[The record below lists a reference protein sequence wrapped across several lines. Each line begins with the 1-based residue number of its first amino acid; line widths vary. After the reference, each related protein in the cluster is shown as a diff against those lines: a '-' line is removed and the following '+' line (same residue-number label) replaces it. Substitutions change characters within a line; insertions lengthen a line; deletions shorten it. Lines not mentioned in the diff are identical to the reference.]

1 VGKRPLLATAQ
12 RIAGYGA
19 VCGLLLA
26 ALRWM
31 DYRWLVVEH
40 SVEIWGGLVA
50 ALFSAL
56 GIALGLRL
64 TRRRVERVLVP
75 VEIQVEV
82 PVPVLVSS
90 APPFAVDDRRQKELG
105 VTARELEILGLI
117 AAGLSNREIAAR
129 LFVSENTVKT
139 HSSRLFDKLGARRRT
154 QAVQLGRAAGLL
166 PGTEGFPPGAAGAPP
181 GPGSAR
187 PGVAGAVPALDVTQK
202 HEFARESAPARENHS
217 NG

>member
-1 VGKRPLLATAQ
+1 MPEREESPPGSPPALRWTPGAALL

-19 VCGLLLA
+19 VCGILLA
-26 ALRWM
+26 ILRWT

-40 SVEIWGGLVA
+40 SVEIWGGLIA

-64 TRRRVERVLVP
+64 TRKRVERILVP
-75 VEIQVEV
+75 VEVPVEV
-82 PVPVLVSS
+82 QVPVYVPSS
-90 APPFAVDDRRQKELG
+90 TPFAVDERRQRELG

-117 AAGLSNREIAAR
+117 ADGLSNREIAKR

-154 QAVQLGRAAGLL
+154 QAVQLGQAAGLL
-166 PGTEGFPPGAAGAPP
+166 PG
-181 GPGSAR
+181 
-187 PGVAGAVPALDVTQK
+187 VAGLLPRVAVTRK
-202 HEFARESAPARENHS
+202 HEIGGESPATEKNHS

>member
-1 VGKRPLLATAQ
+1 MLPQDETLASAPLSARAPLGATLA

-19 VCGLLLA
+19 VCGILLA
-26 ALRWM
+26 VLRWT

-40 SVEIWGGLVA
+40 SVEIWGGLIA

-56 GIALGLRL
+56 GIVLGLRL

-75 VEIQVEV
+75 VQVPVEV
-82 PVPVLVSS
+82 QVPVLVPSS
-90 APPFAVDDRRQKELG
+90 APFAVDERRQRELG

-117 AAGLSNREIAAR
+117 AAGLSNREIADR

-154 QAVQLGRAAGLL
+154 QAVQFGRAAGLL
-166 PGTEGFPPGAAGAPP
+166 PG
-181 GPGSAR
+181 
-187 PGVAGAVPALDVTQK
+187 VAGILPDVAVTRK
-202 HEFARESAPARENHS
+202 HEIGLGSSAQEKNHS